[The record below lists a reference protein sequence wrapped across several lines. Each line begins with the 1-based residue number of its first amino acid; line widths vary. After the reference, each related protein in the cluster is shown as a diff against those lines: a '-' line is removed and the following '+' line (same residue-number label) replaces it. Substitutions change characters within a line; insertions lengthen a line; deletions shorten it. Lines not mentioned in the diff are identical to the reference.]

1 MKTLLL
7 PIALFSISFQVF
19 ALVDYSDPQP
29 EAGRMQK
36 NLTKTQTRIE
46 NNGSNRSDFSF
57 SSNYE
62 ISQLKTEKVGTMNFD
77 LHIQSPYNV
86 FLDGSFW
93 QANYKGKSQAG
104 NPKIILG
111 FNWLKIGNA
120 SDEARLDLLAGM
132 RLPGQS
138 ELATSRTDKIFG
150 VETTKRFM
158 NFGLGLGYDLTLAG
172 DTKKQDETSIGNI
185 HRFSVSAGWMV
196 SNDIQFE
203 LEAEN
208 FKVNPA
214 ADQTRSNRLI
224 APASFSTLSPKMNL
238 GIASFVNFVLGARFQ
253 MQKSPLDAK
262 VFDLHGANSNSI
274 FTGLNFNI

>member
-1 MKTLLL
+1 MRTLLL

-29 EAGRMQK
+29 EPTRMQK
-36 NLTKTQTRIE
+36 NFSKVQPKVE
-46 NNGSNRSDFSF
+46 SSGSGRSDFSF
-57 SSNYE
+57 SSSYE
-62 ISQLKTEKVGTMNFD
+62 MSEIKSEKVGAVNFD
-77 LHIQSPYNV
+77 LHYQSPYNV
-86 FLDGSFW
+86 FLDANFW
-93 QANYKGKSQAG
+93 QADYKGKSQAG
-104 NPKIILG
+104 NPKVMLG
-111 FNWLKIGNA
+111 FNWLRIGSA

-158 NFGLGLGYDLTLAG
+158 NFGLGLGYDLTLTG
-172 DTKKQDETSIGNI
+172 DAKKQDEMSIGNI

-208 FKVNPA
+208 FKVNQS
-214 ADQTRSNRLI
+214 ADANRSNRLLS
-224 APASFSTLSPKMNL
+224 PASFSTLSPKMNL
-238 GIASFVNFVLGARFQ
+238 GLASFVNFVLGARFQ
-253 MQKSPLDAK
+253 MQKSPIDAK